1 MTLELLIPHCL
12 FFVNIWRARRE
23 FDPHAALAALEQLV
37 DAARDKVDDRA
48 SRFSV
53 ILRQTRPLL
62 FDPSFQQ
69 LLLKLVGDKEE
80 VAIANEIQKALKR
93 SLPPYPPREE
103 RPRFNPYPRRQPLCV
118 SPVEDAVISLGHA
131 IPGLGA
137 FPATVNRI
145 EKGVSPGTVAFW
157 HY

>member
-1 MTLELLIPHCL
+1 M
-12 FFVNIWRARRE
+12 ARPSGI

-53 ILRQTRPLL
+53 ILLQTRPLL
-62 FDPSFQQ
+62 LDPSFQQ

-80 VAIANEIQKALKR
+80 VAIAKEIQKALKR

-103 RPRFNPYPRRQPLCV
+103 RPGLIRILVANPLCV
-118 SPVEDAVISLGHA
+118 SPVEDAVILLDHA

-137 FPATVNRI
+137 FPATVSTI
-145 EKGVSPGTVAFW
+145 EKCVSPRTVVFW